1 MRVWKIIAG
10 ERSKFWRQFVEE
22 GVAAI
27 KANEEGDLEG
37 YPSQAEFREKIERF
51 SSLSK
56 KKSNEEYAEAW
67 NFINCLSQGDLLL
80 LYRRGYVSALGLV
93 TGKYGYHD
101 GRLWMGEKFFHRRH
115 ARWKMLDTS
124 KQRLSPHLK
133 NTLSKSKCT
142 LEEIIEKE
150 DILEVCHIAANELFC
165 KDPNLL
171 S

>member
-1 MRVWKIIAG
+1 VRVWKIIAG

-67 NFINCLSQGDLLL
+67 NLSTALVRAIYCFFIGE
-80 LYRRGYVSALGLV
+80 V
-93 TGKYGYHD
+93 TF
-101 GRLWMGEKFFHRRH
+101 RLWAWLQENTVITMVDCG
-115 ARWKMLDTS
+115 WV
-124 KQRLSPHLK
+124 K
-133 NTLSKSKCT
+133 NSSIDDMRGGRCLTLLNSGYPRT
-142 LEEIIEKE
+142 
-150 DILEVCHIAANELFC
+150 
-165 KDPNLL
+165 
-171 S
+171 